1 MLCLWRLLNRLFISC
16 QHVPAP
22 SEKQMLRNLQ
32 SACGCLEVIC
42 PEQNWTECAPDIGRT
57 QMISPIHY
65 SRNCL
70 SALGQML
77 ERIDINR
84 HSLARLG
91 MSHATKLMINDQP
104 MPVKSAPCKNRL
116 WATKGRPS
124 KHLKTIFE
132 YRYFSWHFS

>member
-1 MLCLWRLLNRLFISC
+1 MCRYASKGKAPATDFSAVMEEICHWAVGQCLRAARHRKIWIC
-16 QHVPAP
+16 KVGKIAVPLEALEP
-22 SEKQMLRNLQ
+22 SFHQLPT

-84 HSLARLG
+84 HSLAQLG
-91 MSHATKLMINDQP
+91 MSHATKLMIN
-104 MPVKSAPCKNRL
+104 
-116 WATKGRPS
+116 
-124 KHLKTIFE
+124 
-132 YRYFSWHFS
+132 